1 MERICCVSIN
11 HKNAPVDIRERIK
24 IEPAD
29 LVSILTHDAEACP
42 LNTCNRTEVYFTSLE
57 KASLLKLLE
66 GLSGVDSARIEK
78 VSEYLSGVDAVR
90 HLFMVASGLDSLVLG
105 EPQILGQLKDSYR
118 HALAANITDTILNK
132 ALHRAFRTAKRIRT
146 ETGIGAYPVSVASE
160 AVNLAEH
167 IFGDINES
175 SVLIIGAGDMAGI
188 AARRLKDRGVKHMH
202 IINRTLSAACD
213 LAEELGGRAIPFES
227 LPDELAASDIVI
239 TSTGSM
245 RPIITRDMMA
255 SAMKIRKNRPIIII
269 DIAVPRDVEEAVGKC
284 YNCYLYDIDALK
296 AIVDKHFAHRE
307 TEAKRALG
315 IIDQEVDKFE
325 KWLDSLSAQS
335 TIKDLFNL
343 MESHIA
349 DQLDAL
355 SIPDDKKSI
364 VENTLRASYKRLL
377 HRPVS
382 FLKEHPEIKYIENVR
397 RIFQL
402 DEDFS
407 DRHKG

>member
-1 MERICCVSIN
+1 MERICCISIN
-11 HKNAPVDIRERIK
+11 HKNAPVDIRERIRV
-24 IEPAD
+24 EPAD
-29 LVSILTHDAEACP
+29 LQAIFTQDSEACP
-42 LNTCNRTEVYFTSLE
+42 LNTCNRTEVYFSAME
-57 KASLLKLLE
+57 KGAIFQLLE
-66 GLSGVDSARIEK
+66 HLSGVDRPTIEQ
-78 VSEYLSGVDAVR
+78 VSEYLIGPEAVR

-105 EPQILGQLKDSYR
+105 EPQILGQLKDAYR
-118 HALAANITDTILNK
+118 QALSINTTDTIMNK

-146 ETGIGAYPVSVASE
+146 ETSIGAYPVSVASE
-160 AVNLAEH
+160 AVELAGH
-167 IFGDINES
+167 IFGDIS
-175 SVLIIGAGDMAGI
+175 DSTVLIVGAGDMAGI
-188 AARRLKDRGVKHMH
+188 AAKRLKDRGVKQLR
-202 IINRTLSAACD
+202 IINRTHTAACE
-213 LAEELGGRAIPFES
+213 LAHDLGGVAIPFGQLS
-227 LPDELAASDIVI
+227 VELAASDIVI

-245 RPIITRDMMA
+245 RPIITRDMVA
-255 SAMKIRKNRPIIII
+255 SAMKARKNRPIIII
-269 DIAVPRDVEEAVGKC
+269 DIAVPRDVEEAAGKC

-315 IIDQEVDKFE
+315 IIDEEVDKFE

-343 MESHIA
+343 MDSHIA
-349 DQLDAL
+349 DQLDGL
-355 SIPDDKKSI
+355 SIPEGEKSV